1 MPRPL
6 PYAILLL
13 AAFFSFAI
21 AVKAGN
27 GGDTAFNANSFNRNY
42 DLPAGSLPIDV
53 VAVDLNGDGRNDIV
67 SANYSGTSLSIF
79 KNKST
84 RGSFGFGQQQVLTVS
99 GKPSSVRAADLD
111 GDGKPDIAV
120 ASELTTLSIFRNT
133 TSGDSITF
141 ASEQTYTTPN
151 YAQGIAIGDL
161 DGDGKPDLAVTSNQS
176 NLVSIYRNTSTPG
189 TISFAA
195 PQYFSTGSAP
205 QSVAIADLNGDGFA
219 ELIVTNYYGPSVSVY
234 KNISSSGNIAF
245 DTKMDFTTGNQPYHV
260 VLGDLDGD
268 GKPDI
273 ITGNGSGGAIS
284 VLRNAGAVGSIAF
297 DAKIDY
303 PIGTTPYG
311 VAVGDLDGDGKPE
324 LAAADYSTGPS
335 RISVMKNL
343 STPGSLTF
351 ATKFDYPTG
360 NNPYNTIISDLDG
373 DGQAD
378 LATANFGGNSISI
391 LLNEMGHTVR
401 TAIPAINNFTP
412 SYGPIG
418 TTVYI
423 YGDNFDTVASHN
435 IVYFGAANAVVTSA
449 TSSTLTVT
457 VPAGATYVP
466 LSVTVRNLTA
476 YAQQAF
482 YVTFPGGNASFGM
495 IPFDSIP
502 YDLNSNNPRRVSII
516 DLDGD
521 GLTDVLVSD
530 QGSNTVTAYR
540 NKSLPQVLSF
550 APGVS
555 FVSGAGPYD
564 IAIADFNGD
573 GKPDAAVSN
582 FNSGNAGSVS
592 VFRNNSTRGVV
603 NFGPAMV
610 LPTGAGTLGLAAGDL
625 DGDGKP
631 DLVACSGNAGYLTVF
646 LNIPD
651 STGGIQFAPG
661 QTITKLDHADAA
673 VIGDVDGDGKPDLV
687 TANSSGGSITVFK
700 NISTLGNINFDVP
713 RDYPVGSFP
722 SFVTLA
728 DLNNDGKPEILVSNY
743 SSGTISVYQNIS
755 HLNAPAFQAVPDLTT
770 AKNPYSISV
779 ADLDGDG
786 KPDLVVPAD
795 MPSSFGLY
803 KNTSDSLTIS
813 FTSRIDDSTGYG
825 PTYVGIG
832 DLDGDGKPDLAIANH
847 YDRVSIRRNT
857 TGEPLVIAAG
867 TSPVQGNITSS
878 FSLDSTVQSYNGS
891 PYVQRHYDIEP
902 AKNPSTATARVT
914 LYFQQ
919 HDFDNFNAVPG
930 HGPQLPT
937 GPADSAGIANIR
949 IYQFHG
955 TSSSHLPGTYNG
967 SSSVIIDPDDKDIVW
982 DALSQLWKISFDVK
996 GFSGF
1001 FAGNKGSSLVTATND
1016 VLGNNNQLG
1025 LYPNPATE
1033 FVIVQHPSTLSA
1045 QLQLVDISGK
1055 IIRTLPVEPNTTQTQ
1070 VYLKGLPKG
1079 IYSLVWIS
1087 KSQRRSQSFLF
1098 GGR

>member
-6 PYAILLL
+6 PYAVVLL
-13 AAFFSFAI
+13 AISFSFVTTA
-21 AVKAGN
+21 KAAY
-27 GGDTAFNANSFNRNY
+27 GGDTAFNSNSFNRNY
-42 DLPAGSLPIDV
+42 DLPAGSLPIDL
-53 VAVDLNGDGRNDIV
+53 AAADLNGDGRKDIV

-79 KNKST
+79 KNKSMP
-84 RGSFGFGQQQVLTVS
+84 GSFGFGQQQVLTVS
-99 GKPSSVRAADLD
+99 GKPTSVKLADLD

-120 ASELTTLSIFRNT
+120 TGELTTLSIFRNT
-133 TSGDSITF
+133 TTGDSITF
-141 ASEQTYTTPN
+141 AAEQTYNTPN
-151 YAQGIAIGDL
+151 YAEGVAIGDL
-161 DGDGKPDLAVTSNQS
+161 DGDGKPDLAITSNQS

-189 TISFAA
+189 AISFAA

-205 QSVAIADLNGDGFA
+205 QSAAIADLNGDGLP
-219 ELIVTNYYGPSVSVY
+219 ELIVTNYYGPSISVY
-234 KNISSSGNIAF
+234 KNTSTSGNITF
-245 DTKMDFTTGNQPYHV
+245 DPKLDFTTGNQPYHV
-260 VLGDLDGD
+260 VVGDLDGD
-268 GKPDI
+268 GKTDI
-273 ITGNGSGGAIS
+273 ITGNGNGGSIS
-284 VLRNAGAVGSIAF
+284 ILRNAGAGGAIAF

-335 RISVMKNL
+335 TISVLRNL

-351 ATKFDYPTG
+351 AAKVDYPTG
-360 NNPYNTIISDLDG
+360 NSPYNTIISDFNG
-373 DGQAD
+373 DGQPD
-378 LATANFGGNSISI
+378 LATANFGGNNISI
-391 LLNEMGHTVR
+391 LLNQMGNTTHVT
-401 TAIPAINNFTP
+401 IPVINNFSP

-418 TTVYI
+418 TTVNI

-435 IVYFGAANAVVTSA
+435 IVYFGAASAVVTRA
-449 TSSTLTVT
+449 TGTSLTVT
-457 VPAGATYVP
+457 VPAGATYTP
-466 LSVTVRNLTA
+466 LSVTVRNLTV

-482 YVTFPGGNASFGM
+482 YVTFPGANASFGL

-502 YDLNSNNPRRVSII
+502 YDLGSNNPRRVRIV

-530 QGSNTVTAYR
+530 QGSTTITAYR

-555 FVSGAGPYD
+555 FMSGAGPYD

-592 VFRNNSTRGVV
+592 VFQNNSTRGALSFASPLVI
-603 NFGPAMV
+603 
-610 LPTGAGTLGLAAGDL
+610 PTGAGTLGLAAGDL

-651 STGGIQFAPG
+651 SSGGIQFASG

-673 VIGDVDGDGKPDLV
+673 VIGDVDGDGKPDLI

-700 NISTLGNINFDVP
+700 NISTLGNITFDGP
-713 RDYPVGSFP
+713 QDYPAGSFP
-722 SFVTLA
+722 TFVTLA

-743 SSGTISVYQNIS
+743 SSSTVTVYQNIS
-755 HLNAPAFQAVPDLTT
+755 QLNAPAFQAIPDLIT

-779 ADLDGDG
+779 EDLDGDG

-803 KNTSDSLTIS
+803 KNTSDSISIS
-813 FTSRIDDSTGYG
+813 FASRIDDSTGYG
-825 PTYVGIG
+825 PTYIGIG

-847 YDRVSIRRNT
+847 YDRVSVRRNT
-857 TGEPLVIAAG
+857 TGEPLVIGAG
-867 TSPVQGNITSS
+867 ANPVQGSVASS

-902 AKNPSTATARVT
+902 AKDPSTATARVT

-919 HDFDNFNAVPG
+919 QDFDNFNATRG
-930 HGPQLPT
+930 HGPDLPT
-937 GPADSAGIANIR
+937 GPADSTGIANIR
-949 IYQFHG
+949 IFQFHG
-955 TSSSHLPGTYNG
+955 TSSSHLPGAYDGGG
-967 SSSVIIDPDDKDIVW
+967 SIIVDPDDKDIVW
-982 DALSQLWKISFDVK
+982 VAGSQLWKISFDVK

-1001 FAGNKGSSLVTATND
+1001 FASNKGSSLVTATND
-1016 VLGNNNQLG
+1016 VTGANNQLG
-1025 LYPNPATE
+1025 LYPNPVTD
-1033 FVIVQHPSTLSA
+1033 FVIVQHPSAQAA

-1055 IIRTLPVEPNTTQTQ
+1055 IIRTMPVEPNTTQTQ
-1070 VYLKGLPKG
+1070 IFVTGLSKGV
-1079 IYSLVWIS
+1079 YSLVWIS
-1087 KSQRRSQSFLF
+1087 KSQRKSQSFLLE
-1098 GGR
+1098 GR